1 MHDLAEIIEKS
12 KEIKELKEK
21 LTECLKSE
29 MSVRGMDCVDT
40 HEAGEVVDMIKDL
53 AETEKYCMEA
63 LYFQK
68 VVEAMTS
75 YDEPRYGESMGY
87 NSNRYANG
95 MYAPSGTGNRTSM
108 GYMMPMP
115 TDGMPDMS
123 WDGAYGYTGTGSNSG
138 NSGSGRSG
146 GNNGDG
152 SSSSS
157 NSGRSGYF
165 MPDGGTWDE
174 TPYGRAY
181 NEYKRRRKYYTTTNS
196 PEDKREMELNAEEHV
211 NMVIATM
218 RDIWKDADTPLKKRM
233 KDGLTELMKDMTV

>member
-1 MHDLAEIIEKS
+1 MHDLAEIMEKN

-21 LTECLKSE
+21 LTECFKGELSAKGAA
-29 MSVRGMDCVDT
+29 GMDAQ
-40 HEAGEVVDMIKDL
+40 EAGEVVDMIKDL

-87 NSNRYANG
+87 NSNRRANG
-95 MYAPSGTGNRTSM
+95 RYATSGTGNRTM
-108 GYMMPMP
+108 GYKPMY

-123 WDGAYGYTGTGSNSG
+123 WDGAYGYTG
-138 NSGSGRSG
+138 
-146 GNNGDG
+146 
-152 SSSSS
+152 
-157 NSGRSGYF
+157 GRSGYF
-165 MPDGGTWDE
+165 MPDSNMSEE

-181 NEYKRRRKYYTTTNS
+181 AEYKRRRRYYTETKS
-196 PEDKREMELNAEEHV
+196 PEDKREMEMNAEEHM

-233 KDGLTELMKDMTV
+233 KDALTELMKDMTV

>member
-1 MHDLAEIIEKS
+1 MHDLAEIMEKN

-21 LTECLKSE
+21 LTECFKGELSAKGAA
-29 MSVRGMDCVDT
+29 GMDAQ
-40 HEAGEVVDMIKDL
+40 EAGEVVDMIKDL
-53 AETEKYCMEA
+53 AETEKYCMET

-87 NSNRYANG
+87 NNNRRANG
-95 MYAPSGTGNRTSM
+95 RYAPSGTGNRTM
-108 GYMMPMP
+108 GYMPMY

-123 WDGAYGYTGTGSNSG
+123 WDGAYGYTGSGSNG
-138 NSGSGRSG
+138 
-146 GNNGDG
+146 
-152 SSSSS
+152 
-157 NSGRSGYF
+157 GRSGYF
-165 MPDGGTWDE
+165 MPDGNMSEE

-181 NEYKRRRKYYTTTNS
+181 AEYKRRRKYYTETKS
-196 PEDKREMELNAEEHV
+196 PEDKREMEMNAEEHM

-233 KDGLTELMKDMTV
+233 KDALTELMKDMTV

>member
-1 MHDLAEIIEKS
+1 MHDLAEIMEKN

-21 LTECLKSE
+21 LTECFKGELSAKGAS
-29 MSVRGMDCVDT
+29 GMDAQ
-40 HEAGEVVDMIKDL
+40 EAGEVVDMIKDL

-87 NSNRYANG
+87 NNNRYASG
-95 MYAPSGTGNRTSM
+95 RYAPSGTGNRTM
-108 GYMMPMP
+108 GYMPM
-115 TDGMPDMS
+115 DMAL
-123 WDGAYGYTGTGSNSG
+123 WNGAYGYTGTGSNS
-138 NSGSGRSG
+138 NMG
-146 GNNGDG
+146 GQSNGG
-152 SSSSS
+152 SS

-165 MPDGGTWDE
+165 MPDGNMSEE

-181 NEYKRRRKYYTTTNS
+181 AEYKRRRRYYTETKS
-196 PEDKREMELNAEEHV
+196 PEDKREMEMNAEEHM

-233 KDGLTELMKDMTV
+233 KDALTELMKDMTV

>member
-21 LTECLKSE
+21 LVDCFKGELSSKGAA
-29 MSVRGMDCVDT
+29 GMDAQ
-40 HEAGEVVDMIKDL
+40 EAGEVVDMIKDL

-87 NSNRYANG
+87 NNNRYASG
-95 MYAPSGTGNRTSM
+95 RYAPSGTGNRTM
-108 GYMMPMP
+108 GYMPMPM
-115 TDGMPDMS
+115 DMS
-123 WDGAYGYTGTGSNSG
+123 WDGAYGYTGSGSG
-138 NSGSGRSG
+138 NGGTGGRSG
-146 GNNGDG
+146 GNNVGN
-152 SSSSS
+152 SSS

-165 MPDGGTWDE
+165 MPDGNMSE
-174 TPYGRAY
+174 EMPYGRAY
-181 NEYKRRRKYYTTTNS
+181 NEFKRRRKYYTETKS
-196 PEDKREMELNAEEHV
+196 PEDKREMEMNAEEHI
-211 NMVIATM
+211 NMVIVTL

-233 KDGLTELMKDMTV
+233 KDALTELMKDMTV